1 MKTCTFLQPAL
12 IALSLASGLS
22 LTGAQAVDKPAKQAF
37 GAQKLPSDEA
47 ANIIGFYSKGCLA
60 GAKALPFN
68 GPRWQVMRTS
78 RNRNWGHPQLI
89 DFIEKLSAKAAKAGW
104 PGLLV
109 GDMSQPRGGPMLTGH
124 ASHQVGL
131 DVDIWFSPMPEQILS
146 YEQRENI
153 SAISMLKQDSLY
165 IDPQKWSGSRTALL
179 RLAAEDK
186 RVERIFVHPGIKKQ
200 LCDTVQGERAWLG
213 KVRPYWG
220 HHYHFHVRLSC
231 PKGTKTCRAQAPVPK
246 GDGCDAS
253 LAWWLSP
260 EPWTPKK
267 GKTPAKKPRP
277 LMVSDLPRA
286 CGAVLEASAIKTG
299 GDR

>member
-1 MKTCTFLQPAL
+1 MKKLCSIQAATILTLL
-12 IALSLASGLS
+12 T
-22 LTGAQAVDKPAKQAF
+22 LTGAQAADQPAKQAF
-37 GAQKLPSDEA
+37 GTQKLPSDEA
-47 ANIIGFYSKGCLA
+47 AKVIGFYSRGCLA
-60 GAKALPFN
+60 GAQALPLN
-68 GPRWQVMRTS
+68 GSHWQVMRTS

-89 DFIEKLSAKAAKAGW
+89 DFIERLSANAAKTGW
-104 PGLLV
+104 PGLLI

-131 DVDIWFSPMPEQILS
+131 DVDIWFSPMPKQILT

-153 SAISMLKQDSLY
+153 SAISMLQTNSLA
-165 IDPQKWSGSRTALL
+165 IDRQKWSDRRTALL
-179 RLAAEDK
+179 KLAAEDK

-200 LCDTVQGERAWLG
+200 LCDTVPGKRAWLG
-213 KVRPYWG
+213 KIRPYWG

-231 PKGTKTCRAQAPVPK
+231 PQDMKTCRRQAPVPK

-267 GKTPAKKPRP
+267 GAKPAKKPKP

-286 CGAVLEASAIKTG
+286 CSGVLAAAAVRIG
-299 GDR
+299 GNE